1 MKRDDIHRII
11 DLELSKLFGRI
22 ESLGYGISLTDSAK
36 DFLVEKGYDEQFGAR
51 PLRRALQKYLEDPLA
66 EEIINAQL
74 QEGDRIEGDAM
85 EGQDELAIRIIKGE
99 GTDNDAEP
107 PADDDTEPP
116 VDEPAPETADDAE
129 AEEDKG

>member
-1 MKRDDIHRII
+1 M
-11 DLELSKLFGRI
+11 LFLRVLTPKY
-22 ESLGYGISLTDSAK
+22 SLGSL
-36 DFLVEKGYDEQFGAR
+36 Q
-51 PLRRALQKYLEDPLA
+51 LQKYLEDPLA

-99 GTDNDAEP
+99 STDNDAEP
-107 PADDDTEPP
+107 PVDGDTEPP
-116 VDEPAPETADDAE
+116 VDEPAPETAEDTE